1 MELGAAN
8 GKKKGKVVKKGN
20 DWKGGRKGNGPGKR
34 GALLVATLINE
45 SIVDSKM
52 NEKGILSEIH

>member
-1 MELGAAN
+1 M
-8 GKKKGKVVKKGN
+8 KKGN

-34 GALLVATLINE
+34 GALLVATLING